1 MATQITMP
9 KLGLTMQEGTIK
21 EWKKKEGD
29 EVKKGEIL
37 YVLET
42 EKVTFDVEAP
52 ESGIL
57 GKIIAQVND
66 TVPVG
71 GLVAYMLQPGEKLSD
86 IPQVPSG
93 AEVKVEAK
101 MPAEPVA
108 GGAEKIAIPKEV
120 RISPLAR
127 RIAEENNV
135 DVSTIQGS
143 GPDGRIAKEDV
154 LRAIEERKTVTAKPP
169 VTKAPEAVGPGDKI
183 IPLSTLRK
191 TIARRMVESFQS
203 SPHFYITIEVDT
215 KELEA
220 LRQKLI
226 PFVEQKAGVRLTF
239 TDLLVKIVAKA
250 LEEHPFVNASFIG
263 NAIKLFGQVNVG
275 LATSVEEGLIV
286 PVIRGANKL
295 SLMEIAKVRA
305 ELVTKVRERKASLEE
320 ITGSTF
326 TITNIG
332 MFGIITGGAI
342 INPPESGI
350 LLVGST
356 VEKPVVRDG
365 QIVIRPMM
373 NLTLSI
379 DHRVFDGVAGA
390 RFLQR
395 VKELIE
401 NPAFLIL

>member
-1 MATQITMP
+1 MAIPVTMP

-21 EWKKKEGD
+21 EWKKKEG
-29 EVKKGEIL
+29 EQVKKGEIL

-42 EKVTFDVEAP
+42 EKVTFEVEAL

-57 GKIIAQVND
+57 GKIIAKVD
-66 TVPVG
+66 DVVPVG
-71 GLVAYMLQPGEKLSD
+71 GLVAYILQPGEKLSD
-86 IPQVPSG
+86 VLAASAPS
-93 AEVKVEAK
+93 EAK
-101 MPAEPVA
+101 AEAGALAAPAAAPAERVV
-108 GGAEKIAIPKEV
+108 IPSEV

-127 RIAEENNV
+127 KIAEENNLN
-135 DVSTIQGS
+135 VSTIKGT
-143 GPDGRIAKEDV
+143 GPEGRITKEDV
-154 LRAIEERKTVTAKPP
+154 QRAIEEKKNAPASAPP
-169 VTKAPEAVGPGDKI
+169 AKAPEAVEPGDTI
-183 IPLSTLRK
+183 IPLTSLRK
-191 TIARRMVESFQS
+191 TIARRMVESVQTT
-203 SPHFYITIEVDT
+203 PHFYITIEVDT

-226 PFVEQKAGVRLTF
+226 PTVEEKTGVRLTF
-239 TDLLVKIVAKA
+239 TDLLIKIVAKA
-250 LEEHPFVNASFIG
+250 LEEHPFVNATFIG
-263 NAIKLFGQVNVG
+263 NAIKLLGQVNIGV
-275 LATSVEEGLIV
+275 ATSVEEGLIV

-295 SLMEIAKVRA
+295 SLSEIAKSRA
-305 ELVTKVRERKASLEE
+305 DLVTKVRERKASLDE

-332 MFGIITGGAI
+332 MFGIIIGEAI

-356 VEKPVVRDG
+356 VEKPVVREG